1 MKYGSY
7 MSYMKMEN
15 DSYIDRLNIYEK
27 FLKEN
32 GLETYEKLE
41 KLFREENK
49 DFIKHC
55 ESPNFKESKRHQY
68 ASTKCIWIDKKLHV
82 IDRELNNKLC
92 YLMHE
97 LAVYKREQADACEAE
112 RKGLITEG

>member
-15 DSYIDRLNIYEK
+15 NSYIDRLNIYEK

-41 KLFREENK
+41 KLFRKEKK

-55 ESPNFKESKRHQY
+55 ESPMFEDSKRLQY
-68 ASTKCIWIDKKLHV
+68 ARTKCIWIDKNLHK
-82 IDRELNNKLC
+82 IDRELCNKLC
-92 YLMHE
+92 YLMYE
-97 LAVYKREQADACEAE
+97 LAVYKREQE
-112 RKGLITEG
+112 R